1 MTKRNRTM
9 ATLPRHPESSPH
21 ETVCVMPH
29 CDASVEDGLD
39 LPLCLTCSIHVMRR
53 VVQYGRTLDGA
64 DATRLKDRRE
74 ASMRNPG
81 DYRQHPKPRPER
93 VYYVQVGDGVKIG
106 TTIDMKKRM
115 VAIRNASPSAKLLA
129 TEPGG
134 RSLEHL
140 RHAEFTASRI
150 GNSEVFR
157 PTPQLMAHIDRIAL
171 GGK

>member
-1 MTKRNRTM
+1 
-9 ATLPRHPESSPH
+9 
-21 ETVCVMPH
+21 
-29 CDASVEDGLD
+29 
-39 LPLCLTCSIHVMRR
+39 MRR
-53 VVQYGRTLDGA
+53 PA
-64 DATRLKDRRE
+64 
-74 ASMRNPG
+74 NPG

-171 GGK
+171 GGNESQKATMCGRRSTTPRTFLACPRVPPTDGPRWRAGVWEVTGVCTSHGTTCAI